1 MKIVSKIIAKVG
13 AVFILSFSSITLLS
27 AADAEVVSVET
38 GSLKMELNKLKQK
51 EKTCVAYIL
60 LKNRSDR
67 EFSEFTASFYL
78 FNKEGVISA
87 GNATNFHKNKILA
100 GKTVL
105 TMVPM
110 KDVACNEVS
119 GILLNRI
126 MACKSGSEDVA
137 GCMQMV
143 ETSSKSPVELFK

>member
-87 GNATNFHKNKILA
+87 GNATNFQKILG

>member
-87 GNATNFHKNKILA
+87 GNATNFQKILA

>member
-87 GNATNFHKNKILA
+87 ANATNFQKILA